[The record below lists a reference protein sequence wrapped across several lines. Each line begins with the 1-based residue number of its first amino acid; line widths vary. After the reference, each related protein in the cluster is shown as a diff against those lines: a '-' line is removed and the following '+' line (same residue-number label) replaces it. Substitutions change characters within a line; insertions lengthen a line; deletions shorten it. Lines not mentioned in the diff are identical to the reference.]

1 MWEPVAAGD
10 TINITK
16 KKKNYCYMLKRE
28 EIFWFYSTAVLVQ
41 GVEKNLPF
49 KYYYKEKTIKYTPP
63 MVQIFGF
70 YLRKPPL
77 QTSISIEKMYSKA

>member
-1 MWEPVAAGD
+1 MWEPAAGG

-16 KKKNYCYMLKRE
+16 KTKSLLLHVKKRGNIL
-28 EIFWFYSTAVLVQ
+28 VLFHSC
-41 GVEKNLPF
+41 GGTGGGKNLPF
-49 KYYYKEKTIKYTPP
+49 KYYYKEKTIKHTLP
-63 MVQIFGF
+63 MVQIFDL